1 MWINKL
7 LLLNYYYFC
16 WQAVCDSS
24 RQLLLTSWCVT
35 RHDSSADKLCVT
47 RHDSFCRQA
56 VCDSSCNL
64 SVKSRKNMWIK
75 NWFKFKFI
83 WLWQNRRTRLKFGPS
98 QNSRFLFKGLEET
111 GALFKRWYNYRSL
124 LISGS
129 ILWSNNI
136 FIKRMNLISLHWF
149 LDKST
154 WKRSWSA

>member
-7 LLLNYYYFC
+7 LLLLLLLLTGC
-16 WQAVCDSS
+16 VWLVTTASVDKLVRDSS
-24 RQLLLTSWCVT
+24 RQLCW
-35 RHDSSADKLCVT
+35 
-47 RHDSFCRQA
+47 QA

-64 SVKSRKNMWIK
+64 SVKSRKNMWMK